1 VKEGDV
7 VLTPLPQADGRVKN
21 RPCIALRQMP
31 GFGDWL
37 VCGVSTQLH
46 QEVPGF
52 DEPILADAADFGA
65 SGLKAPSLIRLGFL
79 AVLPEDRLL
88 GAIGTLARERHR
100 RLLQRLSAYLAQ
112 PLG

>member
-1 VKEGDV
+1 MA
-7 VLTPLPQADGRVKN
+7 LTPLPQADGHMKN

-52 DEPILADAADFGA
+52 DDPILADAADFGT

-88 GAIGTLARERHR
+88 GAIGTLARDRHR
-100 RLLQRLSAYLAQ
+100 RLLQRLSVYLMQEPA
-112 PLG
+112 